1 MCEVCQHINIYAKVK
16 QFDPTH
22 TTSLRNAFAND
33 MSKRFKKLISLIEDA
48 IVTKDVFGLQNKLFS
63 TNAAAPNQFAFGT
76 SDAKVQAFMEW
87 LRQMVQQELLTIK
100 MMSQVGAGLNQAWT
114 NMYVEDSYKRGIARA
129 KYEMKKAGYLLPED
143 IFDKSVA
150 ASFNNPFHM
159 DRVGMLYS
167 RVYSDLKG
175 ITDQMDTQIS
185 KVLAQGMIDGENPR
199 TMARKMRAVIEG
211 GGEELGITD
220 TLGRFIPAKRRAE
233 ILARTETVRAYHQA
247 NIQEMKNWG
256 IEGVSVVAEW
266 STAEDDRVCD
276 KCKAMTIDED
286 GQLRIYTLDEIQ
298 NLIPLHPNCRCL
310 ALPVSAQSTGEAA
323 KAIPIIEAIVE
334 IILNSGRAGVTKQEI
349 LEQLIAR
356 FPDKDPAWLQGT
368 INIQVPSRINKQ
380 RFQLERI
387 EGNKYR
393 KKEGEEIIPTREP
406 IAPVI
411 PEPIVKPEPEPMP
424 EAIVPTEKVIEDWK
438 PINNFKGDDVFDML
452 QKYHVSD
459 VYCGRSASALLRANR
474 AIQTM
479 ANIFNTLPKLY
490 AMNPRNV
497 TFTIAETKNPTGHGP
512 YTMGVYRYAGTE
524 EIEIGTAPMIR
535 TTPTLSI
542 GKSHNVGV
550 DFDNTIRHEYGHHVW
565 HKVLS
570 FDVKQ
575 KFRDFYTEISK
586 VEYPKDPSKYFA
598 KKVSKYA
605 GTQVGEAW
613 AECFAAYTSPLYGTS
628 DKYRLPK
635 EIEDIMKELVGE
647 RSTL

>member
-1 MCEVCQHINIYAKVK
+1 MCEVCEHINIYAKVK

-33 MSKRFKKLISLIEDA
+33 MSRRFKKLIALIEDA
-48 IVTKDVFGLQNKLFS
+48 IVTKDAFGLQNKLFS
-63 TNAAAPNQFAFGT
+63 VHAVTPNQFAFST

-100 MMSQVGAGLNQAWT
+100 MMGQGGTGLNQAWT

-276 KCKAMTIDED
+276 KCKAMTIDKD
-286 GQLRIYTLDEIQ
+286 GNLRIYTLDEIQ

-310 ALPVSAQSTGEAA
+310 ALPVHAQSTGEAV
-323 KAIPIIEAIVE
+323 KALPVIEAIVE
-334 IILNSGRAGVTKQEI
+334 IILASGQVGVTKEEI
-349 LEQLIAR
+349 LEQLITR
-356 FPDKDPAWLQGT
+356 FPDKDPKWLQST
-368 INIQVPSRINKQ
+368 INIQVPSRINAQ
-380 RFQLERI
+380 RFKLERI
-387 EGNKYR
+387 EGKRYR
-393 KKEGEEIIPTREP
+393 KMEGQEIIPT
-406 IAPVI
+406 
-411 PEPIVKPEPEPMP
+411 
-424 EAIVPTEKVIEDWK
+424 
-438 PINNFKGDDVFDML
+438 
-452 QKYHVSD
+452 
-459 VYCGRSASALLRANR
+459 
-474 AIQTM
+474 
-479 ANIFNTLPKLY
+479 PKR
-490 AMNPRNV
+490 NP
-497 TFTIAETKNPTGHGP
+497 G
-512 YTMGVYRYAGTE
+512 
-524 EIEIGTAPMIR
+524 
-535 TTPTLSI
+535 
-542 GKSHNVGV
+542 
-550 DFDNTIRHEYGHHVW
+550 
-565 HKVLS
+565 
-570 FDVKQ
+570 
-575 KFRDFYTEISK
+575 
-586 VEYPKDPSKYFA
+586 
-598 KKVSKYA
+598 
-605 GTQVGEAW
+605 
-613 AECFAAYTSPLYGTS
+613 
-628 DKYRLPK
+628 
-635 EIEDIMKELVGE
+635 
-647 RSTL
+647 

>member
-1 MCEVCQHINIYAKVK
+1 MCEACQHINIYAKVK

-33 MSKRFKKLISLIEDA
+33 MSKRFKKLIALIEDA

-63 TNAAAPNQFAFGT
+63 INAATPNQFAFST

-100 MMSQVGAGLNQAWT
+100 MMSQVGTGLNQAWT

-276 KCKAMTIDED
+276 KCKAMTIDEN
-286 GQLRIYTLDEIQ
+286 GELRIYTLDEIQ

-310 ALPVSAQSTGEAA
+310 ALPVSATEEIKNKLLQKQKQQQQKKESIS
-323 KAIPIIEAIVE
+323 KLSKHIPTTFEEQLKYVKENWNVDYEELRNFDMTLEEAI
-334 IILNSGRAGVTKQEI
+334 
-349 LEQLIAR
+349 EQM
-356 FPDKDPAWLQGT
+356 KDFNFQ
-368 INIQVPSRINKQ
+368 QVD
-380 RFQLERI
+380 
-387 EGNKYR
+387 
-393 KKEGEEIIPTREP
+393 EEI
-406 IAPVI
+406 
-411 PEPIVKPEPEPMP
+411 KSY
-424 EAIVPTEKVIEDWK
+424 
-438 PINNFKGDDVFDML
+438 L
-452 QKYHVSD
+452 QKYGMNPDSMHKPKLTIDFSGMDDGLLLDWRGTGFRFSRIFYPDGTVSHD
-459 VYCGRSASALLRANR
+459 FFSLAEKYQRNGFSKDLLKTLYVQYKAMNLN
-474 AIQTM
+474 AIRLE
-479 ANIFNTLPKLY
+479 ANI
-490 AMNPRNV
+490 
-497 TFTIAETKNPTGHGP
+497 
-512 YTMGVYRYAGTE
+512 
-524 EIEIGTAPMIR
+524 
-535 TTPTLSI
+535 
-542 GKSHNVGV
+542 NVGGYAWGRYGFTC
-550 DFDNTIRHEYGHHVW
+550 DAQDALRLLEWQASTPATISM
-565 HKVLS
+565 KN
-570 FDVKQ
+570 KAQ
-575 KFRDFYTEISK
+575 KIWDDFYEKNNHDYSIRFPMNLWADAEFGKKLLLGSQWIG
-586 VEYPKDPSKYFA
+586 ELDLNDPVQA
-598 KKVSKYA
+598 KRFVDYM
-605 GTQVGEAW
+605 TQMTRTQ
-613 AECFAAYTSPLYGTS
+613 Y
-628 DKYRLPK
+628 K
-635 EIEDIMKELVGE
+635 
-647 RSTL
+647 